1 MPTLTT
7 LDPAMTSGL
16 LKTSNNLSEI
26 NTQAA
31 RESAMNA
38 LSLETAIPVG
48 IVLPFAGA
56 NPPGGWL
63 LCNGQPLNISQYAE
77 LFAAISNTYGGDG
90 ITSFNV
96 PDLRGRTVAGR
107 DLTLSGIYA
116 DRLTAAQ
123 FGSDGRSLGQ
133 TGGTEGHTLTTS
145 QIPAHTHFAVNS
157 DVTSNNPAVAVTN
170 SNTIVHDNN
179 HSSQDSYHLSG
190 SATAADIGLTSSV
203 GGGTA
208 HANVQPT
215 MVLNYIIK
223 AKFQGRV

>member
-1 MPTLTT
+1 
-7 LDPAMTSGL
+7 MTSGL

-26 NTQAA
+26 NTQAS

-56 NPPGGWL
+56 SPPGGWL
-63 LCNGQPLNISQYAE
+63 LCNGQSLNITQYAE

-133 TGGTEGHTLTTS
+133 AGGTEGHTLTAS

-157 DVTSNNPAVAVTN
+157 DATSNNPVTTLTN
-170 SNTIVHDNN
+170 ANTIVHDND
-179 HSSQDSYHLSG
+179 HSGQDSYHLSA
-190 SATAADIGLTSSV
+190 SNTTANIGLTSSV

>member
-1 MPTLTT
+1 
-7 LDPAMTSGL
+7 MTSGL

-26 NTQAA
+26 NTQAS

-48 IVLPFAGA
+48 IVLPYAGA

-63 LCNGQPLNISQYAE
+63 LCNGQPLNITQYSE
-77 LFAAISNTYGGDG
+77 LHNAIGNTYGGDG

-133 TGGTEGHTLTTS
+133 AGGTEGHTLTAS

-157 DVTSNNPAVAVTN
+157 DVTTNNPAVAVTN

-179 HSSQDSYHLSG
+179 HSSHDSYHLSG
-190 SATAADIGLTSSV
+190 SATAANVGLTSSV

>member
-1 MPTLTT
+1 
-7 LDPAMTSGL
+7 MTSGL

-26 NTQAA
+26 DTKAG
-31 RESAMNA
+31 REAAMNA

-56 NPPGGWL
+56 NPPSGWL
-63 LCNGQPLNISQYAE
+63 LCNGQSLNITQYTE

-90 ITSFNV
+90 ITSFSV

-107 DLTLSGIYA
+107 DLTLGGVYA

-157 DVTSNNPAVAVTN
+157 DSTSNNPATAVTN
-170 SNTIVHDNN
+170 ANTIVHDND

-223 AKFQGRV
+223 AKFEGRV